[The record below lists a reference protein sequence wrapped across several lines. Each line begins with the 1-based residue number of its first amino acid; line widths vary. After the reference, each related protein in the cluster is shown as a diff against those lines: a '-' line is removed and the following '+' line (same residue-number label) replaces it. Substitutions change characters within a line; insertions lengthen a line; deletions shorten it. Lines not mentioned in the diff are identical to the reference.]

1 MVRSSTLSSTASA
14 REFETKVK
22 DLTMPIEFSLDNMN
36 YFIDWTQAVAVRGRA
51 RRGRVRGLTG
61 AMTMSATIPD
71 LETVSAEEVLAYAV
85 QRFHPRLKMACSFQ
99 KEESVLL
106 HMLTSIEPDARVFMI
121 DTGVL
126 FGRRSQ
132 TWKRFEE
139 RFGAS
144 IEVVDARSPMGSGR

>member
-1 MVRSSTLSSTASA
+1 
-14 REFETKVK
+14 
-22 DLTMPIEFSLDNMN
+22 
-36 YFIDWTQAVAVRGRA
+36 
-51 RRGRVRGLTG
+51 
-61 AMTMSATIPD
+61 MSATIPD

-85 QRFHPRLKMACSFQ
+85 ERFHPRLKMACSFQ

-126 FGRRSQ
+126 FPATLE

-139 RFGAS
+139 RFWVN
-144 IEVVDARSPMGSGR
+144 IEVIDARSPDQPWDLNRCCGEAKVESLERVLYDIDAWVT